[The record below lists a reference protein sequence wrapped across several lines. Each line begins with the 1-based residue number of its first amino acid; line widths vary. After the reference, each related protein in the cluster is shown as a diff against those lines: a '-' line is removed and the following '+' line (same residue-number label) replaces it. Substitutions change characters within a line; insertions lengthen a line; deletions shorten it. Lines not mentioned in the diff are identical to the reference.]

1 MLIGTARQ
9 FPTESLVRI
18 KLQAL
23 IHKINGQSFFLNDPM
38 LLCNVLIER
47 FIMEERL
54 ETIAKDRPTQSPDG
68 LRYSTARGYYRLLN
82 QYIRPRWG
90 NVPVDQVRP
99 ALVQQWLDEM
109 PRSPKSKANIKALM
123 HRLIDRGIFWGMVD
137 LQRNPMELIRVKG
150 ASKRLRRPS
159 ILSAEQFSVIIQKLR
174 DPFRAMVILAQCLG
188 LRVSE
193 LLALQWLDVDFGRQT
208 LTVSRGIVE
217 GRVGALKTECSQ
229 DELPL
234 HPNVAEMLRRWKE
247 VAPLSAEGWIFANR
261 LTQKPYDPCS
271 IRKRHLKPIGEELGI
286 VNFGWHTFRHTYRS
300 WLDATGAPVGV
311 QQKLMRHAQVST
323 TMNIYGNALLESKRE
338 ANGKVVELALQTVAR
353 AGQELG
359 VT

>member
-1 MLIGTARQ
+1 MLTQQPQYFQHGSLRLLKRARGPAVWEFRYRVTENGRRRLKNMLIGTARQ

-54 ETIAKDRPTQSPDG
+54 ETIAKDRPSQSPDG

-137 LQRNPMELIRVKG
+137 L
-150 ASKRLRRPS
+150 
-159 ILSAEQFSVIIQKLR
+159 
-174 DPFRAMVILAQCLG
+174 
-188 LRVSE
+188 
-193 LLALQWLDVDFGRQT
+193 
-208 LTVSRGIVE
+208 
-217 GRVGALKTECSQ
+217 
-229 DELPL
+229 
-234 HPNVAEMLRRWKE
+234 
-247 VAPLSAEGWIFANR
+247 
-261 LTQKPYDPCS
+261 
-271 IRKRHLKPIGEELGI
+271 
-286 VNFGWHTFRHTYRS
+286 
-300 WLDATGAPVGV
+300 
-311 QQKLMRHAQVST
+311 
-323 TMNIYGNALLESKRE
+323 
-338 ANGKVVELALQTVAR
+338 
-353 AGQELG
+353 
-359 VT
+359 